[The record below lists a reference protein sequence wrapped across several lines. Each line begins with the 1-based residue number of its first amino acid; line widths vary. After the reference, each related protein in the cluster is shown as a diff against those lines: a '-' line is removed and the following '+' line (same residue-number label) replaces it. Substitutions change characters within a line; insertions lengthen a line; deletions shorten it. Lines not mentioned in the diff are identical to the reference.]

1 MGPQYDY
8 FGDGQQPIYRQQ
20 AVNFGNSFGG
30 GNNLLNNGD
39 NTVNFDFLC
48 KCQAKSSLIK
58 SSTPSS
64 GDLSTQ
70 QQVQQLQEQVK
81 KLQEQINKSQQG
93 KSSFEQF
100 AQMLSLADGLD
111 CNCSGHSTPWTGW
124 PSTSLINGGNNIE
137 MPNINPYNIPHQIIP
152 PTNNNRVINPLSI
165 AGNGQ
170 FIPMG
175 GFCPNN
181 YNDLIW
187 LSKRIISIAGI
198 KNDFPQIGIICGSGL
213 NNLADRIKKPIII
226 PFDKLPGFPLPSVI
240 GHKGNVIFGWLGG
253 KYCICLQGR
262 FHPYEHNMDMS
273 LVCWTENFDYYQD
286 LALISTE
293 GVILIF
299 KCTMPVRLMA
309 LMGVR
314 TLIASNAAGGV
325 NPDLNIGDLMILK
338 DHIFMPGL
346 IGQKAFIL
354 AKNFGISIKEGVYLM
369 NAGPH
374 YETMAEVSLAAKL
387 GADAVGMSTC
397 HEVMVARQL
406 GLRCFA
412 FSLIT
417 NCSSLDLD
425 NPMDISHSDVLEIG
439 RKISE
444 RASEWIA
451 QLIDNLDNDL

>member
-1 MGPQYDY
+1 MSTLS
-8 FGDGQQPIYRQQ
+8 IK
-20 AVNFGNSFGG
+20 N
-30 GNNLLNNGD
+30 LNNCHSIENNKPNKILPFND
-39 NTVNFDFLC
+39 IIQQKTF
-48 KCQAKSSLIK
+48 KSSPFSFIR
-58 SSTPSS
+58 
-64 GDLSTQ
+64 
-70 QQVQQLQEQVK
+70 K
-81 KLQEQINKSQQG
+81 KCFRKKIN
-93 KSSFEQF
+93 
-100 AQMLSLADGLD
+100 
-111 CNCSGHSTPWTGW
+111 
-124 PSTSLINGGNNIE
+124 
-137 MPNINPYNIPHQIIP
+137 
-152 PTNNNRVINPLSI
+152 
-165 AGNGQ
+165 
-170 FIPMG
+170 
-175 GFCPNN
+175 PNN

-187 LSKRIISIAGI
+187 LNKRIISIAGI

-213 NNLADRIKKPIII
+213 NNLADRMEKPIII

-262 FHPYEHNMDMS
+262 FHPYEHNMDM
-273 LVCWTENFDYYQD
+273 
-286 LALISTE
+286 AL
-293 GVILIF
+293 
-299 KCTMPVRLMA
+299 CTMPVRLMA
-309 LMGVR
+309 MMGVR

-346 IGQKAFIL
+346 IGFSPLVGLNDPRFGNRFVSMQNAYDQKLRQKAFVL

-374 YETMAEVSLAAKL
+374 YETTAEVSLAAKL